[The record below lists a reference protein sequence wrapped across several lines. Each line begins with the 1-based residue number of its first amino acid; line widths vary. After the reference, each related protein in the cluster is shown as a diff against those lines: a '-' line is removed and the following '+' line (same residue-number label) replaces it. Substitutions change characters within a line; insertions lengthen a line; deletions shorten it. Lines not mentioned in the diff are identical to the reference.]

1 MKLLSRISAFLPLA
15 LTLIWLQFLP
25 DRIPLH
31 FDLSGNINRWGSK
44 WESLLIP
51 GIVLV
56 LGITFHIVEKHA
68 KMNAEQ
74 EENYK
79 DVDEKLRVQALSH
92 IKTMQVVMVSVAL
105 FFTVLQAVLLYEAGR
120 AVDTGT
126 AESGMNHNQIVAICM
141 GVLLIILGNYMPKTR
156 KNSSIGFRCGWT
168 MYNEVTWQKSNHFAG
183 LTLILAGLAS
193 VVCAILLP
201 VSWAMPSL
209 LVLLGVSLIVS
220 LVYAAKIY
228 RQETEGEG

>member
-15 LTLIWLQFLP
+15 LTLVWLHFLP

-31 FDLSGNINRWGSK
+31 FNLSGDIDRWGSK

-56 LGITFHIVEKHA
+56 LGITFHIVQKHA
-68 KMNAEQ
+68 QENAQRED
-74 EENYK
+74 NYK

-92 IKTMQVVMVSVAL
+92 VKTMQVVMVTIGL
-105 FFTVLQAVLLYEAGR
+105 FFTVLQAVLLYGAGR
-120 AVDTGT
+120 AVDTGS
-126 AESGMNHNQIVAICM
+126 AESGMNQNQIVAICM
-141 GVLLIILGNYMPKTR
+141 GIMLIILGNYMPKTR
-156 KNSSIGFRCGWT
+156 KNSTIGLRCGWT
-168 MYNEVTWQKSNHFAG
+168 MYNEVTWQKSNRFAG
-183 LTLILAGLAS
+183 LMLILAGLAS

-209 LVLLGVSLIVS
+209 LVLLGISLVVS
-220 LVYAAKIY
+220 LVYAAKVY
-228 RQETEGEG
+228 RQETEEA